1 MIKIPIPYFRS
12 PSPLS
17 TPHSPFSLGL
27 IPTSQLLITE
37 KPDSLLNNRKLRVF
51 LWQTWIDNVTYLTST
66 TMTDNIQRGS
76 RGPAPNWNLGR
87 TKTIRVPIALADQL
101 IQIARKIDRGES
113 IDPEMLLTKED
124 TEELS
129 KSSHSTDRA
138 C

>member
-1 MIKIPIPYFRS
+1 
-12 PSPLS
+12 
-17 TPHSPFSLGL
+17 
-27 IPTSQLLITE
+27 
-37 KPDSLLNNRKLRVF
+37 
-51 LWQTWIDNVTYLTST
+51 
-66 TMTDNIQRGS
+66 MTDNIQRGS